1 MQQEPNWYAVVIG
14 PRFCTPNTSFSVNR
28 RHQSKRGACFR
39 LTLPEYSVTE
49 CHHLNVFVTRY
60 ARRAV
65 WAIADAW
72 GLLTRPLGHA
82 CCRLTGCCAGAKAG
96 IPGWSPPGVWRRS
109 SCLASSSHTCSWASP
124 WPWVPRCSSH
134 GWASS
139 ALPGR
144 STSRSRCLPGIE
156 SADRRGLW
164 SLRLRLKSLRVALI
178 RRHKNVHER
187 LVTVAGTRL
196 RRVCA
201 LRPQIWSLDLCA
213 STL

>member
-1 MQQEPNWYAVVIG
+1 M
-14 PRFCTPNTSFSVNR
+14 R
-28 RHQSKRGACFR
+28 RSATAWAYLTAGSWRACFSGRQRALWPACSPEPLPR
-39 LTLPEYSVTE
+39 LS
-49 CHHLNVFVTRY
+49 F
-60 ARRAV
+60 
-65 WAIADAW
+65 
-72 GLLTRPLGHA
+72 
-82 CCRLTGCCAGAKAG
+82 TGCCAGAKAG